1 MKIRVSFEERKE
13 NFMDKKVIFTIIQC
27 GHGVY
32 RIITNH
38 MQFRK
43 MNTACITDI
52 DILYD
57 TMKEISTGINNEYGY
72 AVLFEVE

>member
-1 MKIRVSFEERKE
+1 
-13 NFMDKKVIFTIIQC
+13 MDKKVIFTIIQC

-38 MQFRK
+38 MQFKK

-52 DILYD
+52 DMLYE
-57 TMKEISTGINNEYGY
+57 TMISNRKDIVGFNVCS
-72 AVLFEVE
+72 VLFVCFFF

>member
-1 MKIRVSFEERKE
+1 MKLGERKE
-13 NFMDKKVIFTIIQC
+13 YVKFMDKNVVFTMIQC

-52 DILYD
+52 DILYE
-57 TMKEISTGINNEYGY
+57 TMKEISVEINNKYGY
-72 AVLFEVE
+72 AVLFEID

>member
-1 MKIRVSFEERKE
+1 
-13 NFMDKKVIFTIIQC
+13 
-27 GHGVY
+27 
-32 RIITNH
+32 